1 MKLKTYLTCAALI
14 CAAFAYGQQSNR
26 RVVLH
31 LTNGTTYSV
40 LPERLDSISFP
51 EVEGEVSA
59 TATLGNTTESSATFS
74 IALSEACVGYTTY
87 CAETDEMA
95 TLDDQYIID
104 RTAGQELSAD
114 TECTLS
120 LDAPG
125 TNYTAAFVAYD
136 SYGTPCTV
144 TRADFSSAEAD
155 IIPDFTG
162 NWRLTG
168 TSLSLSAEIE
178 STGENEYMCRMKYGN
193 ITISVPMTYDPEAR
207 KIEFLTS
214 AENNVAEDIPLDDF
228 INPNYYSARLA
239 CQYQDETPTYDENI
253 PATWSN
259 DGNTIT
265 VDEGYRM
272 RCYLFNEAGEAT
284 DRSWFT
290 WYDVQLNRE

>member
-87 CAETDEMA
+87 CARDRRNGHTGH
-95 TLDDQYIID
+95 DQYIID
-104 RTAGQELSAD
+104 RTAGQELSVD

-178 STGENEYMCRMKYGN
+178 ST
-193 ITISVPMTYDPEAR
+193 AR
-207 KIEFLTS
+207 TS
-214 AENNVAEDIPLDDF
+214 TCAA
-228 INPNYYSARLA
+228 
-239 CQYQDETPTYDENI
+239 
-253 PATWSN
+253 
-259 DGNTIT
+259 
-265 VDEGYRM
+265 
-272 RCYLFNEAGEAT
+272 
-284 DRSWFT
+284 
-290 WYDVQLNRE
+290 